1 MPRPNR
7 ANIFEFLVHGVKYA
21 FPPER
26 GGVVRGIPTAG
37 AAPVLR
43 EKFVQAEV
51 IMPVWPHPAGPA
63 CGESFEPL
71 YARAP
76 DAAQKNADLYEAF
89 ALIDAIRAGSA
100 REREHAI
107 PLLKNI
113 VYTEKS

>member
-1 MPRPNR
+1 
-7 ANIFEFLVHGVKYA
+7 VKA
-21 FPPER
+21 GDR
-26 GGVVRGIPTAG
+26 G
-37 AAPVLR
+37 
-43 EKFVQAEV
+43 
-51 IMPVWPHPAGPA
+51 PHPAGPVR
-63 CGESFEPL
+63 GESLEPL
-71 YARAP
+71 YPRAP